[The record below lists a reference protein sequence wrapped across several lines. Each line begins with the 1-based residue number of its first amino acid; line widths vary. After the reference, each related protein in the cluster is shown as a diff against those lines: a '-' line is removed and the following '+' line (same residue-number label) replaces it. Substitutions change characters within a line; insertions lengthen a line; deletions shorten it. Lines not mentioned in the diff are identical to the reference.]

1 MTELASSL
9 SKSPAAAQPSPTALP
24 AVRSPLS
31 GIEVVKRLDEA
42 ARRGRLP
49 GFTRGPG
56 DGQFQL
62 ADFGAPFESILHGRT
77 VLSGSGCE
85 VRFHTRLKPLAPWI
99 FFAVLV
105 LTVWPG
111 VWLTDSM
118 LKTYFDGYAAKPD
131 SIQTWWWYVPLTI
144 ICIPLSMLPAL
155 KKSRASAH
163 KEALALIEKIGTLA
177 SAPSASTK
185 P

>member
-9 SKSPAAAQPSPTALP
+9 SKSPSAAHPGPTALP
-24 AVRSPLS
+24 AVQSPLS

-49 GFTRGPG
+49 GFSRGPG
-56 DGQFQL
+56 DGHFQL
-62 ADFGAPFESILHGRT
+62 ADFGAPFESILHART

-118 LKTYFDGYAAKPD
+118 LKTYFDGYGAKPD
-131 SIQTWWWYVPLTI
+131 SIPTWWWYVPLTI
-144 ICIPLSMLPAL
+144 ICIPLSMYPAL
-155 KKSRASAH
+155 KRSRASAH
-163 KEALALIEKIGTLA
+163 KEALSLIEKIGSLVGA
-177 SAPSASTK
+177 SARAGK